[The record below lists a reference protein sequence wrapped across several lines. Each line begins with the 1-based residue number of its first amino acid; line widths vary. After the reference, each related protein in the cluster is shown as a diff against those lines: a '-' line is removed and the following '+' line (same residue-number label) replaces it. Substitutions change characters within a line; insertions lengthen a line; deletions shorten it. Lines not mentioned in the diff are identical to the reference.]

1 MAGSPDGA
9 GVPGGA
15 GPRAARRLRVGLVGT
30 GLIAQIMHLH
40 YLTEL
45 ADRFE
50 IAAVADLDA
59 GSARACAGQYHVPL
73 VFTDWREM
81 LPHPPHAAMVLTSG
95 SPPPLARAAARAR
108 PPRFLEKPM
117 CFSVGEGRE
126 MVAAAEQAGVTLMVG
141 YPKRYGLAFTRFQK
155 EAVQLGGAWLMRV
168 TTFESPIP
176 AYVEHYPLLPRE
188 PPPADVLQRFPDDN
202 DAPVR

>member
-1 MAGSPDGA
+1 MAGSTDGA

-30 GLIAQIMHLH
+30 GLIAQVMHLH

-81 LPHPPHAAMVLTSG
+81 LRHPLDAAMVLTSG
-95 SPPPLARAAARAR
+95 SHAPIAVAAARAGLHV
-108 PPRFLEKPM
+108 FVEKPM
-117 CFSVGEGRE
+117 CFSVAEGRE

-141 YPKRYGLAFTRFQK
+141 YPKRTALR
-155 EAVQLGGAWLMRV
+155 
-168 TTFESPIP
+168 SP
-176 AYVEHYPLLPRE
+176 RSRRR
-188 PPPADVLQRFPDDN
+188 PPSSAGRG
-202 DAPVR
+202 